1 MEFVSILE
9 NGSKFDEIIK
19 KKPSFVKFYH
29 PSCGHCREMA
39 PQWDALKDEFK
50 NIKLNLNI
58 IEVHADTLGDIKSDC
73 AKNIPGYPTIME
85 VKQNGKAG
93 KEYNGNRNVKD
104 LKNFI
109 LKTFKNKESKNMAGG
124 GKKTRKSNKRK
135 SNKRKSIKRKTRK
148 TNKRK
153 SKI

>member
-1 MEFVSILE
+1 MEFFSILE

-39 PQWDALKDEFK
+39 PQWAALKDEFN
-50 NIKLNLNI
+50 NIKLNVNI

-85 VKQNGKAG
+85 VKKNGKAG
-93 KEYNGNRNVKD
+93 KEYNGNRKVKD
-104 LKNFI
+104 LKKFI
-109 LKTFKNKESKNMAGG
+109 LKTFKNKESKKMTGG
-124 GKKTRKSNKRK
+124 GKKSSRKLNKYK
-135 SNKRKSIKRKTRK
+135 TRKTRK
-148 TNKRK
+148 TRK
-153 SKI
+153 TQN

>member
-9 NGSKFDEIIK
+9 NGSKFDEIVK

-39 PQWDALKDEFK
+39 PQWDALKDELK
-50 NIKLNLNI
+50 GIKLNLNI
-58 IEVHADTLGDIKSDC
+58 IEVHADTLSDIQSEC

-104 LKNFI
+104 LKKFI
-109 LKTFKNKESKNMAGG
+109 LQNFKNKKGTKKMKGG
-124 GKKTRKSNKRK
+124 GRTKKRRRNRKRK
-135 SNKRKSIKRKTRK
+135 LTKKRKIKA
-148 TNKRK
+148 
-153 SKI
+153 

>member
-1 MEFVSILE
+1 
-9 NGSKFDEIIK
+9 
-19 KKPSFVKFYH
+19 
-29 PSCGHCREMA
+29 MA

-50 NIKLNLNI
+50 NIKLNVNI

-104 LKNFI
+104 LKKFI
-109 LKTFKNKESKNMAGG
+109 LKTFKNKSSKKMTGG
-124 GKKTRKSNKRK
+124 GKKK
-135 SNKRKSIKRKTRK
+135 KRKSIKRQTRKRRKSTKRKTRK
-148 TNKRK
+148 
-153 SKI
+153 